1 MIFKCKKCGK
11 ENDVSEIYGSCK
23 SCDNKDAESF
33 EPIISKEKLFSI
45 NGVRYLAEARTILI
59 SALKKE
65 KVFIIDP
72 KSHINV
78 EQLRKRLNDN

>member
-1 MIFKCKKCGK
+1 MDIMIFKCKKCGK
-11 ENDVSEIYGSCK
+11 ENDISEIYGSCK

-65 KVFIIDP
+65 RILVIDP
-72 KSHINV
+72 KSDI
-78 EQLRKRLNDN
+78 ELK